1 MMKDVEGMIAALND
15 CEAHLEKPM
24 GIGREKDRYRLD
36 GTIEPASAQEARTV
50 AIIHENV
57 KELAVWRM
65 RSLD

>member
-1 MMKDVEGMIAALND
+1 MMKDLEAMIEALND
-15 CEAHLEKPM
+15 CEGHFEKPM
-24 GIGREKDRYRLD
+24 DIGREKDRYRLD